1 MGDPSVDAISTR
13 LARTVGKPGRWLR
26 PLAGRYLR
34 TFVGRTRPR
43 QSEIIQFLFQDR
55 GFQRAW
61 RKYSSELSVAER
73 LNEPQRM
80 QPARA
85 AATWEVPAIESLG
98 DLAEWLAIEVG
109 DLLWFADLKGLGY
122 RLKCPQLRHDHYR
135 VLAKP
140 SGGIRLI
147 EAPKHRLK
155 DVQRQI
161 LARILH
167 SIPPHPAAQ
176 GFLKGRSIRTFVA
189 PHVGKRVVLRM
200 DLEDF
205 FPSFAAARI
214 QSFFRVLGYPE
225 AVADLLGGLCTN
237 ATPGDVWKDLA
248 EPIDSGLIREA
259 RSLHARPHL
268 PQGAPT
274 SPALANLCAHR
285 LDCRLA
291 GLAKS
296 AAGSYTRYADDL
308 AFSGDQV
315 FDRSVERFSS
325 QVAAILLEEGFR
337 LNHRKRRIMRQ
348 GVRQHLAG
356 LVANQCL
363 SVARPEFD
371 RLKAMLT
378 NCARNG
384 PDSQNRQGHP
394 QFRSHLKGR
403 VAFVEMISPAKGK
416 RLRQIYEQID
426 WQ

>member
-1 MGDPSVDAISTR
+1 MSRHVLLRALVAAFVMGDPSVDAISTR

-61 RKYSSELSVAER
+61 RKYSGELSVAER

-135 VLAKP
+135 AVAKP

-147 EAPKHRLK
+147 EAPKHRPK

-268 PQGAPT
+268 PQGAPPRQRSQT
-274 SPALANLCAHR
+274 SALIVWI
-285 LDCRLA
+285 A
-291 GLAKS
+291 GWQ
-296 AAGSYTRYADDL
+296 DW
-308 AFSGDQV
+308 Q
-315 FDRSVERFSS
+315 S
-325 QVAAILLEEGFR
+325 Q
-337 LNHRKRRIMRQ
+337 
-348 GVRQHLAG
+348 
-356 LVANQCL
+356 
-363 SVARPEFD
+363 
-371 RLKAMLT
+371 
-378 NCARNG
+378 
-384 PDSQNRQGHP
+384 RQGHTRATP
-394 QFRSHLKGR
+394 TILRFRASRCLTEASN
-403 VAFVEMISPAKGK
+403 VSPA
-416 RLRQIYEQID
+416 RLRRSC
-426 WQ
+426 WRRVFA